1 MSSLAEIQG
10 LDARAREL
18 NAMAAAAERL
28 ARAPIDVPRV
38 SVPTPD
44 QFIPN
49 SATSMADQALRDIAN
64 NIEVNVQ
71 IGDESLE
78 DIIVTTSKKAE
89 DKSAFFSRLVAA
101 GAE

>member
-1 MSSLAEIQG
+1 MLLQ
-10 LDARAREL
+10 
-18 NAMAAAAERL
+18 AERL
-28 ARAPIDVPRV
+28 QEVTIDVPRV

-49 SATSMADQALRDIAN
+49 STTSMADQQLRDIAN

-89 DKSAFFSRLVAA
+89 DKSAFFSRLVALA
-101 GAE
+101 TNNVSSF

>member
-1 MSSLAEIQG
+1 MQCNIKWKDYE
-10 LDARAREL
+10 
-18 NAMAAAAERL
+18 
-28 ARAPIDVPRV
+28 RAPIDVPRV

-49 SATSMADQALRDIAN
+49 SIATSMHRSAFRDIAN

-78 DIIVTTSKKAE
+78 DIIVTTSKKC
-89 DKSAFFSRLVAA
+89 RR
-101 GAE
+101 